1 MKIRSEIKVKSKRIV
16 IKLGSLAV
24 TNETG
29 SFRTDKITEY
39 ANDIARL
46 KKIGFDVIV
55 ISSGAINSGK
65 HFLKKS
71 SDKLNSLSQMQASSA
86 IGQPLLMHEFYKSF
100 QKLELCTAQVLLT
113 HDDIKDSTR
122 YLNLKNTL
130 DALLQNNIIPIVNE
144 NDSVSFEEI
153 SLGDN
158 DQLAAMVSEVI
169 DADALLLLTESD
181 GLYSADPSQDK
192 TAKQIPLITFK
203 DDLKAIQLFK
213 KTSVG
218 KGGMQTKLE
227 AVKKLTPLGIAVLIA
242 TYKIQ
247 NPIAG
252 ALLQSGGSFFEPK
265 DLKFTPRR
273 KSRIIARFR
282 NHASVFI
289 DKGAFDAIQS
299 NASLL
304 PVGVTKVRGPFR
316 RGDVVAIKFDN
327 SIVAYGICEY
337 DSSDVVKIKGMKS
350 ASIVELI
357 GPASS
362 KVVIHKNNLIL
373 KDA

>member
-16 IKLGSLAV
+16 IKLGSLSV

-29 SFRTDKITEY
+29 TFRADKITEY
-39 ANDIARL
+39 AHDIAQL
-46 KKIGFDVIV
+46 KKMGFEVIV

-71 SDKLNSLSQMQASSA
+71 SDKLNSLSQLQASSA

-100 QKLELCTAQVLLT
+100 HKLELCTAQVLLT

-203 DDLKAIQLFK
+203 D
-213 KTSVG
+213 
-218 KGGMQTKLE
+218 
-227 AVKKLTPLGIAVLIA
+227 
-242 TYKIQ
+242 
-247 NPIAG
+247 
-252 ALLQSGGSFFEPK
+252 
-265 DLKFTPRR
+265 
-273 KSRIIARFR
+273 
-282 NHASVFI
+282 
-289 DKGAFDAIQS
+289 
-299 NASLL
+299 
-304 PVGVTKVRGPFR
+304 
-316 RGDVVAIKFDN
+316 
-327 SIVAYGICEY
+327 
-337 DSSDVVKIKGMKS
+337 
-350 ASIVELI
+350 
-357 GPASS
+357 
-362 KVVIHKNNLIL
+362 
-373 KDA
+373 